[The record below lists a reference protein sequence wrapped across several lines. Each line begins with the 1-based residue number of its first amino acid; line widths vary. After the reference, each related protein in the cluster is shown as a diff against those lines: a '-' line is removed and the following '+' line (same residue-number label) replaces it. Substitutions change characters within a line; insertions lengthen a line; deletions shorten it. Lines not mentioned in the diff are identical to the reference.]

1 MKYKL
6 IIILVVLFPFAG
18 FSQKTVEDLINAE
31 KAFAQYALDSNT
43 RDAFV
48 QFLDTGCIVFKEGK
62 PVNGYQLWKSRP
74 KGNSK
79 LIWGPEFAAIAY
91 AGDYGVTTGPWEFKQ
106 PLNDTAVARGNFT
119 SVWHFKN
126 GEWKNVLDFGVGYSN
141 QHSAV
146 TEVKSIKGKA
156 DHQSDFNIMQLEYS
170 FIAQYK
176 AMGSIAYRT
185 VASKNCWFNINGH
198 LPFNGEGALTDA
210 IKSIPAKIDFK
221 PLGYGISSNTDFA
234 YVYGSVHFNDKDDN
248 YLRVWI
254 REKNEWKLLLQTINI
269 PQ

>member
-6 IIILVVLFPFAG
+6 TGTLFLLLPFITFA
-18 FSQKTVEDLINAE
+18 QNNVEGLTNAE
-31 KAFAQYALDSNT
+31 KAFAKYALDSNT

-48 QFLDTGCIVFKEGK
+48 QFLDTGCIVFQNGK
-62 PVNGYQLWKSRP
+62 PVNGYQLWKNRP
-74 KGNSK
+74 KSTAK

-91 AGDYGVTTGPWEFKQ
+91 AGDYGVTTGPWEYKQ
-106 PLNDTAVARGNFT
+106 SFNDTAVARGNFT
-119 SVWHFKN
+119 SIWHYKN
-126 GEWKNVLDFGVGYSN
+126 GEWKNVLDFGCSYS
-141 QHSAV
+141 QHHAPV
-146 TEVKSIKGKA
+146 AEVKSIVGKA

-185 VASKNCWFNINGH
+185 VVSKNCWFNVKDH
-198 LPFNGEGALTDA
+198 LPFNGADRLEGA

-221 PLGYGISSNTDFA
+221 PLGYGISSNYDFA
-234 YVYGSVHFNDKDDN
+234 YVYGSVHLNDKDDN

-254 REKNEWKLLLQTINI
+254 REKNDWKLLLQTLGL